1 MTTITILS
9 FYRTRN
15 RHLNKVIYIQYLDIM
30 LSLASKRTAPISRH
44 YQRLRK
50 TAGILGSPSVRQHR
64 RARLTTAATSSTTKQ
79 QQPLVVSRRSWLDF
93 KESRGITKRRPDA
106 SKRRKSDDEKPWPR
120 NMQIAGYVAG
130 ALTVPYVILWTI
142 TSNTTLR
149 EWFGPYIPLEKLR
162 SHYGKLEWDAQSYC
176 EEMEDTKNKEKS
188 GKDES
193 QLLIGYYQFPEEA
206 PFHERQRQKIV
217 EAMNES
223 DVKVTLSLSS
233 SLSEEVVTT
242 KIASKTVA
250 NAKDLLEYFPSTSNS
265 TNGNTTVAVDFMDSN
280 EEDND
285 ADNLDAT
292 STTKVHERTIESPYD
307 GALMTDAD
315 SMANNKTGGGYDG
328 LHDLSLGSLQLTKE
342 TQTMSKWAYIPQ
354 AAGEG
359 SKKSTSNA
367 SSMEIEMGRLKYEII
382 ELEKNLRDPMCTR
395 SIDDMTAELRLAK
408 RDLSRLT
415 WKKRF
420 RFSR

>member
-1 MTTITILS
+1 M
-9 FYRTRN
+9 
-15 RHLNKVIYIQYLDIM
+15 
-30 LSLASKRTAPISRH
+30 
-44 YQRLRK
+44 
-50 TAGILGSPSVRQHR
+50 R
-64 RARLTTAATSSTTKQ
+64 RQ
-79 QQPLVVSRRSWLDF
+79 QQ
-93 KESRGITKRRPDA
+93 
-106 SKRRKSDDEKPWPR
+106 
-120 NMQIAGYVAG
+120 
-130 ALTVPYVILWTI
+130 
-142 TSNTTLR
+142 
-149 EWFGPYIPLEKLR
+149 
-162 SHYGKLEWDAQSYC
+162 
-176 EEMEDTKNKEKS
+176 
-188 GKDES
+188 
-193 QLLIGYYQFPEEA
+193 
-206 PFHERQRQKIV
+206 IV

-242 KIASKTVA
+242 KIAAKTVA
-250 NAKDLLEYFPSTSNS
+250 NAKDLLEYFPSTSTSNS
-265 TNGNTTVAVDFMDSN
+265 TDGNTTVAVDFLDRN

-285 ADNLDAT
+285 ADNLDAR

-315 SMANNKTGGGYDG
+315 SMANNKTGGGHDG
-328 LHDLSLGSLQLTKE
+328 SHDLSPGSLQLTKE

-367 SSMEIEMGRLKYEII
+367 SSMEIEMGRLKYDII

-395 SIDDMTAELRLAK
+395 SIDDMTAELRQAK
-408 RDLSRLT
+408 RELSRLT